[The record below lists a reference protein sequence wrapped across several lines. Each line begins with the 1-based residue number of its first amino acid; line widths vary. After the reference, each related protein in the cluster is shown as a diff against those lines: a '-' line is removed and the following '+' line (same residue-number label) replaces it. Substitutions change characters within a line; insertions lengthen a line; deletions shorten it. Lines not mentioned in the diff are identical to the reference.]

1 MGILVKK
8 SAKKALAG
16 KSLAGSYA
24 VVALCIVLVLVNIF
38 FFIFFARLLSPLAIL
53 LSNVITLL
61 ITSLSFRPVSSLI
74 QNALVDKEKELVEK
88 AEQEKLIEEKI
99 NALESRNLE
108 LEGKLDTRSQTAATP
123 QDVNFTFKLEQME
136 FAKKGY
142 VVREEPVEPLLANG
156 EFAEK
161 IPGRGL
167 GDKVMEKL
175 GLKEPGVRKIL
186 YIKKFYYKASIGID
200 FSRIKF
206 AFDGGDI
213 LFSGVKFSRLHDIT
227 SELERDAADIDHVWV
242 ISEADGG
249 RATILQGAEYDA
261 LKDSYARIR
270 EADTAE
276 ALEQELESL
285 CGQYTAAF
293 RAGICERYE
302 RVRFVDAIDDDK
314 TWYALQEAGR
324 NIRVREVASGMLMLS
339 DVLGRL
345 PE

>member
-88 AEQEKLIEEKI
+88 AEQEKLIAEKI

-227 SELERDAADIDHVWV
+227 SELERDAADI
-242 ISEADGG
+242 
-249 RATILQGAEYDA
+249 
-261 LKDSYARIR
+261 R
-270 EADTAE
+270 EADPAE